1 MQSILT
7 QIANRLG
14 SKYDSRELS
23 AVSKSICTEIL
34 GISQSAYFL
43 KDRIQ
48 LSGAQ
53 QKLLVTTL
61 VRLEKGEPLQYVI
74 GVSPFCGLQ
83 FVVNEDV
90 LIPRPETAEL
100 VDWILSDYRE
110 TGLSSVLDIGT
121 GSGCIA
127 ITLSSHFP
135 DCCTDAYDVSAEA
148 LKVAAKN
155 NEINATGVNLYQ
167 VDILLADRC
176 DKKYDVIVSNP
187 PYIAD
192 FEKDDMDDNVLLFE
206 PHTALFVPNDN
217 PLLFYRVIAEFGKK
231 NLKRGGAL
239 YFEINPLFANQ
250 MLDLLKDYGYRNV
263 ELRKD
268 IYGKDRMI
276 KANIYD

>member
-7 QIANRLG
+7 QIANCLG

-53 QKLLVTTL
+53 QELLVTTL
-61 VRLEKGEPLQYVI
+61 ARLEKGEPLQYVI

-155 NEINATGVNLYQ
+155 NEINATSVNLYQ